1 MVFSGILLP
10 MAGPAPAPVRLPKNY
25 QLILDIVQESGRGR
39 HLTMNDVFAQTS
51 ARRPGIGYSTVYRG
65 LVRLRELGMIS
76 EIVVPGAVSATY
88 EPAAE
93 RHAHFLC
100 TGCSAIEDVDYALP
114 TRVLRRVADK
124 SGFEVAAGTVTFE
137 GLCRRCRVATRTA

>member
-1 MVFSGILLP
+1 MLLAMGSP
-10 MAGPAPAPVRLPKNY
+10 VSAPARLPKNY

-39 HLTMNDVFAQTS
+39 HLTMSDVFALTS
-51 ARRPGIGYSTVYRG
+51 ARRPGIGNSTVYRG
-65 LVRLRELGMIS
+65 LIRLRELGMIS
-76 EIVVPGAVSATY
+76 EIVVPGAASATY

-114 TRVLRRVADK
+114 PRVLRKVADT
-124 SGFEVAAGTVTFE
+124 SGFDIAAGTVTFE
-137 GLCRRCRVATRTA
+137 GLCRDCRAGAQRA

>member
-1 MVFSGILLP
+1 M
-10 MAGPAPAPVRLPKNY
+10 
-25 QLILDIVQESGRGR
+25 E
-39 HLTMNDVFAQTS
+39 
-51 ARRPGIGYSTVYRG
+51 
-65 LVRLRELGMIS
+65 E

-114 TRVLRRVADK
+114 ARVLRSVADK
-124 SGFEVAAGTVTFE
+124 SGFDVSAGTVTFE
-137 GLCRRCRVATRTA
+137 GLCRNCRAGAPGA

>member
-1 MVFSGILLP
+1 MES
-10 MAGPAPAPVRLPKNY
+10 PASAPVRLPKNY

-39 HLTMNDVFAQTS
+39 HLTMSDVFAQTS

-65 LVRLRELGMIS
+65 LVRLRELGLIS
-76 EIVVPGAVSATY
+76 EIVVPGALAATY

-100 TGCSAIEDVDYALP
+100 TRCSAIEDVEYALP
-114 TRVLRRVADK
+114 TRVLRSVADK
-124 SGFEVAAGTVTFE
+124 SGFDIAAGTVTFE
-137 GLCRRCRVATRTA
+137 GLCRDCRTGARTA

>member
-1 MVFSGILLP
+1 MVSP
-10 MAGPAPAPVRLPKNY
+10 DPAPVRLPKNY
-25 QLILDIVQESGRGR
+25 QLILDVVLDSGRGR
-39 HLTMNDVFAQTS
+39 HLTMSDVFAQTS

-65 LVRLRELGMIS
+65 LIRLRELGLIS

-100 TGCSAIEDVDYALP
+100 TGCGAIEDVDYALP
-114 TRVLRRVADK
+114 SRILRGVAEK
-124 SGFEVAAGTVTFE
+124 SGFDVASGNVTFE
-137 GLCRRCRVATRTA
+137 GRCTACRA

>member
-1 MVFSGILLP
+1 MKT
-10 MAGPAPAPVRLPKNY
+10 PAPAYVRLPKNY
-25 QLILDIVQESGRGR
+25 QLILDVVQESGRGR
-39 HLTMNDVFAQTS
+39 HLTMNDVFSQTS

-65 LVRLRELGMIS
+65 LVRLRELGLIS

-100 TGCSAIEDVDYALP
+100 TGCSAIEDVEYALP
-114 TRVLRRVADK
+114 PRVLRSVADK
-124 SGFEVAAGTVTFE
+124 SGFEIAAGTVTFE
-137 GLCRRCRVATRTA
+137 GLCRMCRTAATGA

>member
-1 MVFSGILLP
+1 MVN
-10 MAGPAPAPVRLPKNY
+10 PAPATVRLPKNY

-39 HLTMNDVFAQTS
+39 HLTMSDVFAQTS

-76 EIVVPGAVSATY
+76 EIVLPGAASATY

-100 TGCSAIEDVDYALP
+100 TGCGAIEDVDYALP
-114 TRVLRRVADK
+114 TRVLRNVADK
-124 SGFEVAAGTVTFE
+124 SGFAVSAGTVTFE
-137 GLCRRCRVATRTA
+137 GLCLDCRGAGTASA

>member
-1 MVFSGILLP
+1 MES
-10 MAGPAPAPVRLPKNY
+10 PAAATVRLPKNY

-39 HLTMNDVFAQTS
+39 HLTMSDVFAQTS

-76 EIVVPGAVSATY
+76 EIVVPGAASATY

-100 TGCSAIEDVDYALP
+100 TNCGAIEDVDYALP
-114 TRVLRRVADK
+114 TRVLRNVADK
-124 SGFEVAAGTVTFE
+124 SGFAVAGGTVTFE
-137 GLCRRCRVATRTA
+137 GLCRDCRRAVPGS

>member
-1 MVFSGILLP
+1 MDRP
-10 MAGPAPAPVRLPKNY
+10 AAAPARLPKNY

-39 HLTMNDVFAQTS
+39 HLTMSDVFAQTS

-65 LVRLRELGMIS
+65 LVRLRDLGIIS
-76 EIVVPGAVSATY
+76 EIVVPGAASATY

-100 TGCSAIEDVDYALP
+100 TGCGAIEDVNYALP
-114 TRVLRRVADK
+114 ARVLRGVAQK
-124 SGFEVAAGTVTFE
+124 SGFDIAAGTVTFE
-137 GLCRRCRVATRTA
+137 GLCRGCRVGTLAAKA

>member
-1 MVFSGILLP
+1 MK
-10 MAGPAPAPVRLPKNY
+10 APALAPVRLPKNY

-39 HLTMNDVFAQTS
+39 HLTMSDVFAQTS

-76 EIVVPGAVSATY
+76 EIVVPGAASAT
-88 EPAAE
+88 AE

-100 TGCSAIEDVDYALP
+100 TGCSAIEDVEYALP
-114 TRVLRRVADK
+114 ARVLRSVADK
-124 SGFEVAAGTVTFE
+124 SGFDIAAGTVTFE
-137 GLCRRCRVATRTA
+137 GLCRACRHAGTRTA